1 MKIEVHEDL
10 HRSGKNTKR
19 PGLDRLRERLHEPD
33 VARLIAVDRRVR
45 AYALSGLVTCGRC
58 GDNVR
63 SKTYASHDRAKRCY
77 ICRRRDAAGLC
88 DEPRADADALEREI
102 LDWLR
107 AIRVE
112 PEWQGIYDAERSK
125 LRTPATP
132 TKTAAQRRREIETK
146 IERKRVAWEAGAV
159 SDEGAFRREI
169 ADLRLQLDA
178 ISTEAPKTTERR
190 AASLSTLVDRW
201 DEMRGDQRQ
210 SLLKSLIDEIV
221 MRDGAIESA
230 KPTADWMPHLEAVF
244 AGCPAEGL
252 VGRGPARGTR
262 HIALA
267 NGRLIPAA

>member
-1 MKIEVHEDL
+1 
-10 HRSGKNTKR
+10 
-19 PGLDRLRERLHEPD
+19 
-33 VARLIAVDRRVR
+33 VDRRVR